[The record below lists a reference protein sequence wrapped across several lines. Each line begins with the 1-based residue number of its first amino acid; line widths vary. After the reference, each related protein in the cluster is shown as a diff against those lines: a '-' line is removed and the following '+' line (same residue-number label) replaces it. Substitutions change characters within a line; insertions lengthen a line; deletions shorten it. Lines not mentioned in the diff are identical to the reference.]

1 MYMHVQLDKH
11 SAFFSDVIIKNI
23 NVQPALRM
31 LMYNSKQVGNIT
43 AETEL
48 QHTVGINA
56 RLSYLVMI
64 KE

>member
-1 MYMHVQLDKH
+1 MDQLDKH
-11 SAFFSDVIIKNI
+11 NAFFWQLIIKNI